1 MKKFVM
7 ASLVGATMMTLSAPV
22 VSAEVAT
29 SEKHAKTVVEFRQ
42 ALLQLV
48 RSNVGVLGAM
58 AKGKVEYDTEVMLT
72 NGERLEQ
79 LSLMMDDYFATDTR
93 NFDVETA
100 ALDKIWTQQEDF
112 DSKVDAMTEAAR
124 TLQAAAK
131 SGDKGQ
137 YKAAI
142 GGIFKTCKG
151 CHDSYKA
158 D

>member
-1 MKKFVM
+1 MKKFVV
-7 ASLVGATMMTLSAPV
+7 ASLVGATMMTLSAPAAF
-22 VSAEVAT
+22 AEVAT
-29 SEKHAKTVVEFRQ
+29 SEKHAKTAVEFRQ

-58 AKGKVEYDTEVMLT
+58 AKGKVEYDTDVMLT
-72 NGERLEQ
+72 NGQRLEQ

-100 ALDKIWTQQEDF
+100 ALDKIWTQQDDF
-112 DSKVDAMTEAAR
+112 ASKVDAMTEAAQ
-124 TLQAAAK
+124 TLQVAAK

-137 YKAAI
+137 YKDAI